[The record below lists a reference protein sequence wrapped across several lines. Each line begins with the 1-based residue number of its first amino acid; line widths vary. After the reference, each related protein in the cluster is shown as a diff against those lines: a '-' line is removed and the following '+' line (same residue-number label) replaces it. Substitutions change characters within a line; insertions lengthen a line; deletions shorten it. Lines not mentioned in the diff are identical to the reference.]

1 MENEI
6 MEVNMQIDELTLL
19 NEIKKMKHYRVWAN
33 HLSLIQPYDNY
44 DEKNGFYL
52 SFKDLENVINEIKN

>member
-1 MENEI
+1 
-6 MEVNMQIDELTLL
+6 MQIDELTLL